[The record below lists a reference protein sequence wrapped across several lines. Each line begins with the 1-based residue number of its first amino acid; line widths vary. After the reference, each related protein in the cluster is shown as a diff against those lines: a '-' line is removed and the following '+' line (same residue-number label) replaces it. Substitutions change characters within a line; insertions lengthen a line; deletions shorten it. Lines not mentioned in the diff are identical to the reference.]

1 MGFVVFVCLF
11 AYDSITRK
19 TQEKPSEVDFLLA
32 ANFNLDLQS
41 LGDLRPSSGTSGDG
55 GGAETPFKQSVGVLF
70 IIFLGKKKVFLSLQA
85 ILKNIKIR
93 DFLGECFPSP
103 RLFPY

>member
-55 GGAETPFKQSVGVLF
+55 EQRRP
-70 IIFLGKKKVFLSLQA
+70 LSRASGFYL
-85 ILKNIKIR
+85 
-93 DFLGECFPSP
+93 
-103 RLFPY
+103 